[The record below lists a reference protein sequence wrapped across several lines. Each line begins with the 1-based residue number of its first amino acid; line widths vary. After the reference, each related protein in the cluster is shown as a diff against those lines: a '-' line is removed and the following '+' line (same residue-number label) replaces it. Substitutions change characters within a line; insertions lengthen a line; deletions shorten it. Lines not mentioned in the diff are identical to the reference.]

1 MQSEKLLPIKEGG
14 STSDLV
20 EFENAIVNEERF
32 QKITNELR
40 CLVCQNQTI
49 ADSNSGLATD
59 LRDQVAKQII
69 QGKSDEEIFMYMEER
84 YGEFVLYNPPFSN
97 ANVLLWIGPFIVL
110 FVAIIVTAKTVKS
123 HSKIKDKAD

>member
-1 MQSEKLLPIKEGG
+1 MQSEKLLPIIEGG
-14 STSDLV
+14 STSDLL
-20 EFENAIVNEERF
+20 EFENSIVNEERF

-69 QGKSDEEIFMYMEER
+69 QGKSDEEIFMFMEER
-84 YGEFVLYNPPFSN
+84 YGEFVLYNPPFSS

-110 FVAIIVTAKTVKS
+110 FVAIIVMARTIKS

>member
-20 EFENAIVNEERF
+20 EFENTIVNEERF

-123 HSKIKDKAD
+123 HSKTKDKAD